1 MAHRFILRLATELR
15 PPICHGEQR
24 LMGHIDL
31 KVGLYPADG
40 DAPVCKLL
48 AESYNPKTGARS
60 LEQKV
65 EQCVK
70 MALTDA
76 FLQGNE
82 IFEDEVNSG
91 PRMGYSIDH
100 CGTAS
105 QDNRAIVIRPLAS
118 ENVDPDS
125 HLVSSDSTSLIK
137 STTFDW
143 T

>member
-1 MAHRFILRLATELR
+1 MAHQFILRLATELR
-15 PPICHGEQR
+15 PPICHNEQR

-31 KVGLYPADG
+31 KLGMYPADG

-70 MALTDA
+70 MPLTEA
-76 FLQGNE
+76 FLQGDE
-82 IFEDEVNSG
+82 IVEDEVNSG
-91 PRMGYSIDH
+91 PRMRYSIDH
-100 CGTAS
+100 CGTGN

-125 HLVSSDSTSLIK
+125 HIVSSDSTSV
-137 STTFDW
+137 TTQHY
-143 T
+143 